1 MFKATTSIAALAL
14 AASLAAGQ
22 SASVSLVASSGTVA
36 PGGSVIVSLETAF
49 DTGGAGGGL
58 FGAAGFYGFGGTVA
72 ATGSAAA
79 DFSAGVP
86 TLNGMLAFGPVA
98 AGGAGASLATGAAGR
113 GLAGGLAANPGDL
126 MTFTVD
132 VASGAAAGDVTL
144 DFSGAVVLVQGDS
157 LVTYSTDPGP
167 NQFPLTVNSVT
178 IMVGAGGCNPADIAM
193 PFGILD
199 LGDISAF
206 ISAFTTQQP
215 PADLAEPFGI
225 FDLADISLFVGSFTA
240 GCP

>member
-113 GLAGGLAANPGDL
+113 GSGCPDPASHE
-126 MTFTVD
+126 
-132 VASGAAAGDVTL
+132 SGAAVGDDSAAIEPADHCATDDRNDPAGCAPT
-144 DFSGAVVLVQGDS
+144 SARRSNSGGAVADGTLRQGS
-157 LVTYSTDPGP
+157 
-167 NQFPLTVNSVT
+167 
-178 IMVGAGGCNPADIAM
+178 AGH
-193 PFGILD
+193 
-199 LGDISAF
+199 
-206 ISAFTTQQP
+206 QWR
-215 PADLAEPFGI
+215 
-225 FDLADISLFVGSFTA
+225 A
-240 GCP
+240 GVAGVRRQAR